1 MDCILNIF
9 NFRRDTHLQRLVPR
23 DCDGLMRAPRP
34 TNSQLPQTSP
44 LRHVELIEPAALSPP
59 LPPPPGSHPTP
70 SPPLL
75 TILPLIARLPL
86 SPVVSR
92 PDIYHFSHPSRS
104 STSSSSLPPQ
114 YTPPPAYTPSD
125 PHNLSITLYPSVS
138 TAPSDPPPGY
148 STTITTTTP
157 SAALAALRAALIQLD
172 TAIYLHHVAST
183 GRDDMA
189 PTNQR
194 ADAVATAAAV
204 DTTIAVMD
212 GGGQQQQ
219 LRHVDSQ
226 TVRSGASSSGRSS
239 ISSDESSSSSSSSAA
254 ELIDLLPFLLE
265 VVWTHVHELVAE
277 EIV

>member
-9 NFRRDTHLQRLVPR
+9 NFRRNTHLQHQIPR
-23 DCDGLMRAPRP
+23 ECDGLMRAPRA
-34 TNSQLPQTSP
+34 TNPQLPQPSP

-59 LPPPPGSHPTP
+59 LPPPPGTHPTP

-92 PDIYHFSHPSRS
+92 PDIYHFSH
-104 STSSSSLPPQ
+104 STTTSFSSSSSSPPPPPPQ
-114 YTPPPAYTPSD
+114 YTPPPAYTPTTASD
-125 PHNLSITLYPSVS
+125 PLYPGVS

-148 STTITTTTP
+148 ATTTTTSP
-157 SAALAALRAALIQLD
+157 TALASLRAALIQLD

-189 PTNQR
+189 PTSQR
-194 ADAVATAAAV
+194 VDGAAAAVAV
-204 DTTIAVMD
+204 DTTIAAID
-212 GGGQQQQ
+212 GQEQQQQQQ
-219 LRHVDSQ
+219 LHHVGR
-226 TVRSGASSSGRSS
+226 TVRSGASSSGSS
-239 ISSDESSSSSSSSAA
+239 ISSDESSSSSSAA

-265 VVWTHVHELVAE
+265 VVWTEVHALAGEGFV
-277 EIV
+277 